1 MESTILSKQN
11 IENIYEYVNTELVK
25 KHNINLN
32 NEEDNTKYNKIVKKL
47 TKTILNHNK
56 NNLNNLNLNSFN
68 NLVIKKSVPFIV
80 NHIQESKLKQN
91 IPKKSKKKN
100 KYNLGPYGE
109 QQLSTQRNLLK
120 SDNHVS
126 LTAQPSGD
134 YNTFLENQNS
144 FDNLVKESNKR
155 IKDNFK
161 KFIKKDTFKKDVEC
175 STTTNPFVLER
186 CILKDEINSNKLDD
200 SAFEKI
206 MEKKMDEPVSTTQT
220 SSGISPLNDET
231 SNNTNYDNYDQ
242 INVKDLL
249 TKIVVNQKDHSKGDT
264 LESYTGEEYMQNYIS
279 AIGEDAEIQPLLYQN
294 TGQGTERI
302 DKKIFVID
310 TGDAGG
316 KLDLRTDPYNTIT
329 NLGTDT
335 NFWHKFRAKLDDTV
349 KIEKLTDVYLRSFSI
364 IGATTNLN
372 AGYFCIGIEEF
383 SIRTLSNNPNM
394 KNKII
399 IKNTNTTD
407 SATAVMSVN
416 YPSMS
421 NFVTTINPISL
432 FNLNF
437 TLTNE
442 NNESADN
449 GNAKVFHTQTTNT
462 NRVVLEFEFVSRDD
476 RDTIIA

>member
-1 MESTILSKQN
+1 MESTILSTQN

-32 NEEDNTKYNKIVKKL
+32 NEDDNKYKKIVKKL

-56 NNLNNLNLNSFN
+56 NNLGNLNLNSFN
-68 NLVIKKSVPFIV
+68 NLVITKSVPFIV
-80 NHIQESKLKQN
+80 NHIQESKLKQHN
-91 IPKKSKKKN
+91 PKKSKKKN
-100 KYNLGPYGE
+100 QYTLGPYGE
-109 QQLSTQRNLLK
+109 QQLTTQRNLLK
-120 SDNHVS
+120 SENDTIITSKASHNYDN
-126 LTAQPSGD
+126 
-134 YNTFLENQNS
+134 FLESQSS
-144 FDNLVKESNKR
+144 FDTLVKESNKR

-161 KFIKKDTFKKDVEC
+161 KFLKKDTFQKDVEC

-186 CILKDEINSNKLDD
+186 CILKDEVDSNQLDD

-206 MEKKMDEPVSTTQT
+206 IEKKMDEPVSTTQT
-220 SSGISPLNDET
+220 SSEITSPVGGLGV
-231 SNNTNYDNYDQ
+231 SNYDNYDQ

-249 TKIVVNQKDHSKGDT
+249 TKVVVNQKDHSKGDQ
-264 LESYTGEEYMQNYIS
+264 LDSYQGEEYIQNYIS

-294 TGQGTERI
+294 TSQGTERI

-310 TGDAGG
+310 TGTKTGG
-316 KLDLRTDPYNTIT
+316 KLDLTTDPYNTIT
-329 NLGTDT
+329 NLGTST
-335 NFWHKFRAKLDDTV
+335 NFWHKFRAKLDDTIKV
-349 KIEKLTDVYLRSFSI
+349 EKLTDVYLRSFSI

-407 SATAVMSVN
+407 SATASMSVN

-442 NNESADN
+442 NNESVDDAA
-449 GNAKVFHTQTTNT
+449 AKVFHTQTANT
-462 NRVVLEFEFVSRDD
+462 NRVIFEFEFVSRDD

>member
-1 MESTILSKQN
+1 MESTILSTQN

-25 KHNINLN
+25 KHNVNLN
-32 NEEDNTKYNKIVKKL
+32 NEEDNTKYKKIVKKL
-47 TKTILNHNK
+47 TKAVLNHNK
-56 NNLNNLNLNSFN
+56 NNLDNLNLNSFN
-68 NLVIKKSVPFIV
+68 NLVINKSVPFIV
-80 NHIQESKLKQN
+80 NHIQESKLKQH

-109 QQLSTQRNLLK
+109 QQLTTQRNLLK
-120 SDNHVS
+120 LDDNLPS
-126 LTAQPSGD
+126 TTQPAND
-134 YNTFLENQNS
+134 YNTFLENQSN
-144 FDNLVKESNKR
+144 FDTLVKESNKR

-161 KFIKKDTFKKDVEC
+161 KFIKKDTFQKDVEC

-186 CILKDEINSNKLDD
+186 CILKDEIESNQLDD

-206 MEKKMDEPVSTTQT
+206 IEKKMDEPSSTTQT
-220 SSGISPLNDET
+220 TSGI
-231 SNNTNYDNYDQ
+231 TNPVDASGIQSYDNYDQ

-249 TKIVVNQKDHSKGDT
+249 TKIVVNQKDHSKGDQ
-264 LESYTGEEYMQNYIS
+264 LDSYQGEEYMQNYIS

-310 TGDAGG
+310 TGDGGG

-329 NLGTDT
+329 NLGTST
-335 NFWHKFRAKLDDTV
+335 NFWHRFRAKLDDTIKV
-349 KIEKLTDVYLRSFSI
+349 EKLTDVYLRSFSI

-372 AGYFCIGIEEF
+372 AGYFCLAVEEF
-383 SIRTLSNNPNM
+383 TIRTLSNNPNM

-399 IKNTNTTD
+399 IKNTNTVD
-407 SATAVMSVN
+407 SATAYMSVN

-421 NFVTTINPISL
+421 NYVTTINPISL

-442 NNESADN
+442 NNESVDD
-449 GNAKVFHTQTTNT
+449 GDAKVFHTQTTNT
-462 NRVVLEFEFVSRDD
+462 NRVIFELEFVSRDD
-476 RDTIIA
+476 RDTVIA